1 MKKSFLLA
9 LVSLGLNF
17 ISHVE
22 AKEQYIGPNF
32 SGVYACKGVNNK
44 VGEYEVV
51 ATLKLNRISSHG
63 SFAVYDFN
71 TETENALVYK
81 GQAIAS
87 DNKLALTFNLSD
99 GRSAEYSTG
108 IADIQKISN
117 TRWAYTNHYY
127 EPDESGGDYGSEH
140 CVMQKPVKKI
150 KMTKKV
156 KKLTSV
162 VPAQS

>member
-1 MKKSFLLA
+1 MKKSLLFA
-9 LVSLGLNF
+9 LVLVGLNF
-17 ISHVE
+17 VSNVE
-22 AKEQYIGPNF
+22 AKEQYAGPNF
-32 SGVYACKGVNNK
+32 SGIYSCKGTNNK

-63 SFAVYDFN
+63 SFGVYDFN

-87 DNKLALTFNLSD
+87 GYRLALTFNLSD
-99 GRSAEYSTG
+99 ARNADYSTG
-108 IADIQKISN
+108 IADIQKISS

-127 EPDESGGDYGSEH
+127 EPDENGGDSGSEY
-140 CVMQKPVKKI
+140 CVMQKPVKMVKATKKI
-150 KMTKKV
+150 K
-156 KKLTSV
+156 KLPAV

>member
-1 MKKSFLLA
+1 
-9 LVSLGLNF
+9 
-17 ISHVE
+17 
-22 AKEQYIGPNF
+22 
-32 SGVYACKGVNNK
+32 
-44 VGEYEVV
+44 
-51 ATLKLNRISSHG
+51 
-63 SFAVYDFN
+63 
-71 TETENALVYK
+71 LVYK